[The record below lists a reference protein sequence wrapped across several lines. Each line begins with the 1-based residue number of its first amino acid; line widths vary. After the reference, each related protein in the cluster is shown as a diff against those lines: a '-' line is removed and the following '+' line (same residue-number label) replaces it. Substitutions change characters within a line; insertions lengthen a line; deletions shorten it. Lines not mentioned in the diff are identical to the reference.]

1 MTTEKLLVPSKVQK
15 VTKLV
20 PPDGGWGWMVLIGT
34 ALSNIFNQSMLSLF
48 SLLYGDALEAMGHST
63 QGAAVVL
70 STMLFVTNFGGP
82 IAGAVVKLTSPRIVA
97 VVGACSC
104 TLGIFLSG
112 FSTNIFHLTLT
123 YGVLLGLG
131 LGFIQNSSFVA
142 INSYFKLKK
151 SRAVGLANVGTGVG
165 QTVMPHLVR
174 YLLEG
179 YGFQGAC
186 LLLSS
191 LSLHGIAGTL
201 LIQPVEWHMKKVEV
215 EVEVDEKLQLLEN
228 KHKDIVI
235 RKDSI
240 TNGEL
245 TNKMGRRATEPSIV
259 GTVKNGHENG
269 LNGHKSESH
278 KDVTYNNSKPAD
290 NNVIIVAPQKKSWLK
305 KLYDLFDISLL
316 SSPRFLN
323 IIIGTALSVTSIQ
336 NFSMLFPFFL
346 QKVASLNKQ
355 QTAFCMSAVAGA
367 DICGRLILPVFQDK
381 YRIKARWMLIMTSVW
396 LIITRQILAYQT
408 GFGVL
413 IAMSCLYGFGRSM
426 VIVARN
432 IAISENCKPEQVP
445 AAVGLGMLTMGIIV
459 PPAGYFLGWIRD
471 YTGSYVICITAQNL
485 LLVVL
490 LATWIPDMLLLW
502 IHEKRENKKDLNQ
515 IQMS

>member
-1 MTTEKLLVPSKVQK
+1 MSEKTNLESVPNVKK
-15 VTKLV
+15 VTKLI

-48 SLLYGDALEAMGHST
+48 SLLYGDALEAMGHRT

-82 IAGAVVKLTSPRIVA
+82 IAGAIVKLSTPRKVA
-97 VVGACSC
+97 LIGACSC

-112 FSTNIFHLTLT
+112 FSTNIWHLTIT
-123 YGVLLGLG
+123 YGFLLGLG

-142 INSYFKLKK
+142 INSYFKLRK
-151 SRAVGLANVGTGVG
+151 SQAVGLANVGTGVG
-165 QTVMPHLVR
+165 QTLMPHLVR
-174 YLLEG
+174 YLLEN
-179 YGFQGAC
+179 YGFRGAC

-191 LSLHGIAGTL
+191 LSLHGIAGCL
-201 LIQPVEWHMKKVEV
+201 LIHPVEWHMKKVEE
-215 EVEVDEKLQLLEN
+215 EVVVDERLQLLED
-228 KHKDIVI
+228 KHKNIVI
-235 RKDSI
+235 KRDSKI
-240 TNGEL
+240 LAELNANGE
-245 TNKMGRRATEPSIV
+245 RRPTDPNLNENLKEIN
-259 GTVKNGHENG
+259 GTRNRKSDSYKEITSDVNDINGNG
-269 LNGHKSESH
+269 LPE
-278 KDVTYNNSKPAD
+278 
-290 NNVIIVAPQKKSWLK
+290 KKSWLK

-346 QKVASLNKQ
+346 QKVAELDKQ
-355 QTAFCMSAVAGA
+355 QTAFCMSAIASA

-381 YRIKARWMLIMTSVW
+381 YRIKARWMLIMTCVW

-408 GFGVL
+408 KFEVL
-413 IAMSCLYGFGRSM
+413 ILMSCLYGFGRSM

-432 IAISENCKPEQVP
+432 IAISEHCRVDQVP

-471 YTGSYVICITAQNL
+471 YTGSYIVCITAQNL
-485 LLVVL
+485 FLVVL
-490 LATWIPDMLLLW
+490 LVMWIPDMLLLY
-502 IHEKRENKKDLNQ
+502 IAEKRNQKIAVEQ
-515 IQMS
+515 IQMT